1 MKVKLL
7 PCLVCALMVCAL
19 LPDAAFSALTRF
31 VRITKND
38 LADTRLHVAELEA
51 FGVGVVPNN
60 LGGATFGGQATST
73 NDITS
78 IGVHVATTTSTL
90 EHGGGNTNPNNALE
104 SGGAVWSTANGL
116 GVNARYTLDLG
127 GTFDVTTVRAWP
139 RNDGCC
145 ANRWQNLVID
155 LLADNG
161 LGQPGAIV
169 ASQSFAG
176 NGNNDALNL
185 TFAAAP
191 VIPEPSSLV
200 LLSSLAV
207 FGVAGR
213 RFRSRA

>member
-1 MKVKLL
+1 MNMKKMMTGVAF
-7 PCLVCALMVCAL
+7 ALIACVS

-31 VRITKND
+31 VRITKNE
-38 LADTRLHVAELEA
+38 LPDTRLHVGELEA
-51 FGVGVVPNN
+51 FANLVVPNN

-78 IGVHVATTTSTL
+78 IGVHVATTTSSL
-90 EHGGGNTNPNNALE
+90 EHGGGNTNPNNLLE
-104 SGGAVWSTANGL
+104 NGGAVWSTNNGL

-127 GTFDVTTVRAWP
+127 GTFDVTTIRAWP
-139 RNDGCC
+139 RADSCC

-155 LLADNG
+155 LLGDNG
-161 LGQPGAIV
+161 LGQPGAII
-169 ASQSFAG
+169 ASQSISPTS
-176 NGNNDALNL
+176 NVPLNL

-191 VIPEPSSLV
+191 AIPEPSSLI